1 MYRCY
6 ECSFT
11 TNSRMKI
18 DGHNKI
24 HNIDSDSDEEDA
36 TEYLNREKEKIGKIE
51 DDIIYN
57 LRFLIQKEREKY
69 VTALTILNAMS
80 KDYKERWQTA
90 TKELEELKA
99 CHTQMSQSPLC
110 KCCSQDL
117 SSSDSNKSP

>member
-1 MYRCY
+1 
-6 ECSFT
+6 
-11 TNSRMKI
+11 MKI

-36 TEYLNREKEKIGKIE
+36 TEYLNREKEKIDRIE

-57 LRFLIQKEREKY
+57 LRFLIHKEREKY

-80 KDYKERWQTA
+80 NDYKTRWETA
-90 TKELEELKA
+90 TKELEELKS

-110 KCCSQDL
+110 KVCSQDL
-117 SSSDSNKSP
+117 SSVGSNKSP